1 MPDLDAPHGPPD
13 PAEPEPTVAP
23 EAPIAPAPAW
33 DKAYELPGARKVV
46 SAGLQLAAES
56 SSAIRRASIYIGLL
70 TLGAFGPTLVLL
82 LLGIGRLL
90 SDPATA
96 TTIAE
101 DPSLL
106 FLEQPAIEGALQ
118 YISMLVAIGLVLL
131 IAISIDAQAIAL
143 ALLGGVAADR
153 PLLLREA
160 IVRARQV
167 FWRLAGAGVLVGI
180 TSAIVTFVVTVPFL
194 RPFDSNTGIRFIGSI
209 IGAIAVVPFAF
220 AGAGIVLGDVGP
232 IEALKRSTRLFRA
245 RPRVALVVVLFTLVT
260 STIQAFALG
269 AGLDAAVRVAEFLHL
284 GLDQGGVSL
293 VLSVV
298 LVLAFVVAFGSLS
311 FTVAAIVAAPQV
323 AAFLGLTFH
332 SAGLDRAR
340 LDGPALRRKGRWL
353 TFPML
358 AALVALSL
366 LAVIGLPVIYSTAL
380 P

>member
-1 MPDLDAPHGPPD
+1 MLD
-13 PAEPEPTVAP
+13 PAAPDPTVATD
-23 EAPIAPAPAW
+23 APAPPAW
-33 DKAYELPGARKVV
+33 ERAYELPGARKVV
-46 SAGLQLAAES
+46 SAGLQLALES
-56 SSAIRRASIYIGLL
+56 STAIRRASIYIGLL

-96 TTIAE
+96 AAIAE
-101 DPSLL
+101 DPTLL
-106 FLEQPAIEGALQ
+106 FLNQPGLEGPLQ
-118 YISMLVAIGLVLL
+118 YISMLVLIGFVLL
-131 IAISIDAQAIAL
+131 IAISIDAQGIAL

-167 FWRLAGAGVLVGI
+167 FWRLAGAGLLVGI
-180 TSAIVTFVVTVPFL
+180 TAAIVTFVVSIPFL
-194 RPFDSNTGIRFIGSI
+194 RPFDSNTGIRFIASI
-209 IGAIAVVPFAF
+209 VGAIAVVPFAF
-220 AGAGIVLGDVGP
+220 VGAGIVLGDVGP

-260 STIQAFALG
+260 STIQTFALS

-284 GLDQGGVSL
+284 GLDHGVVSL
-293 VLSVV
+293 VLSIV

-311 FTVAAIVAAPQV
+311 FTIAAIVAAPQV

-332 SAGLDRAR
+332 SAGLDQAR
-340 LDGPALRRKGRWL
+340 LDGPALRPTGRWVTL
-353 TFPML
+353 PML
-358 AALVALSL
+358 ASLVGLGL
-366 LAVIGLPVIYSTAL
+366 LAVIGLPLIYEARMI

>member
-1 MPDLDAPHGPPD
+1 MLD
-13 PAEPEPTVAP
+13 P
-23 EAPIAPAPAW
+23 EAPDPEAPNPTLDLTVAADPPVAPAW
-33 DKAYELPGARKVV
+33 EKAYELPGARKVV

-70 TLGAFGPTLVLL
+70 TLGAFGPTLLL
-82 LLGIGRLL
+82 LLLWIGRLL

-96 TTIAE
+96 ATIAE
-101 DPSLL
+101 DPLLL
-106 FLEQPAIEGALQ
+106 FLEQPAIEGPLQ
-118 YISMLVAIGLVLL
+118 YISMLVAIGFVLL

-209 IGAIAVVPFAF
+209 IGAIAVVPFVF

-260 STIQAFALG
+260 STIQTFALG

-284 GLDQGGVSL
+284 SLDQGGVGL
-293 VLSVV
+293 VLTAV

-311 FTVAAIVAAPQV
+311 FTIAAIVAAPQV

-340 LDGPALRRKGRWL
+340 LDGPALRRKGRWV

-358 AALVALSL
+358 ASLVALSL
-366 LAVIGLPVIYSTAL
+366 LAVIGLPVIYGARII